1 MADRPHISLPYGL
14 SEFHRQK
21 RTMGKVTVLPVGGC
35 ARWKIPSLEQ
45 VANSNTSPTIDVRR
59 NFRHPHKR
67 SKDIFDNRSER
78 LGEERMTGTT
88 PEGRKRKRVPASAE
102 RRHSPESIS
111 QLQPRRRTKAPMSV
125 SEMDPRKV
133 TRKRPMGPG
142 TRRGASMDV
151 PITIDDDDESSEKE
165 QEAEERQSF
174 FRRSRRISSPTLSF
188 DNIYSPLSRTREVT
202 QGKRGFGSIRGA
214 YAAPPDPVIN
224 AIMARAPSI
233 YVG

>member
-1 MADRPHISLPYGL
+1 
-14 SEFHRQK
+14 
-21 RTMGKVTVLPVGGC
+21 MGKVTVLPVGGC

-67 SKDIFDNRSER
+67 SKDISDNRSER
-78 LGEERMTGTT
+78 LGEERMTATT

-102 RRHSPESIS
+102 RHSPESIS
-111 QLQPRRRTKAPMSV
+111 QLQPRRRTKALMSV
-125 SEMDPRKV
+125 SGMDPHKV

-142 TRRGASMDV
+142 TRRGASVDV

-174 FRRSRRISSPTLSF
+174 FRSSRRISSPTPSL
-188 DNIYSPLSRTREVT
+188 DNIYSPLSRTREIT
-202 QGKRGFGSIRGA
+202 QDKRGVESIRGA
-214 YAAPPDPVIN
+214 YAGPPDPVIN
-224 AIMARAPSI
+224 AMMARAPSI